1 MSLSICAAVILGLWL
16 LATPNSKAIPPNPPI
31 IQLTNS
37 HAIDVRPAWS
47 PDNRLIAFQSNRES
61 STFHI
66 YVMNADGSN
75 PRALTQGSADDRHPV
90 WMPDGKSILFDSSN
104 GNQREIWQVSLAD
117 GSLKQ
122 ITHLGA
128 QANFP
133 SPSPDGQRIAFYVY
147 QGNTLDLWTARI
159 DGSQAKRLTNGL
171 ASATN
176 NQCTFACHW
185 AAWSPDS
192 RTIAYSAGELDTI
205 WTMGGDGTDS
215 NQVIANGQDNH
226 FPWFLPDGRLGYITE
241 HVSPI
246 QSWTDAWAYDLQ
258 RPDEPY
264 AARGPHPTGVGI
276 DRYRRPTDLTSKE
289 HELLVQAKWLSL
301 LDLVDPAMIGVRWS
315 VPLAP
320 PDWRMTGGLAH
331 QMTSFGQAVTLD
343 LYARGAG
350 ASWRAAAR
358 LYLSDHLWLPGL
370 ELARVRAERTVGGV
384 RLEVTPSLGVW
395 LQPAHD
401 RWDDTSAR
409 PGAVARLRIAWLPGA
424 ESVGCRDRYRR
435 LGGGA
440 KGEGK

>member
-1 MSLSICAAVILGLWL
+1 MRSRRLMSLSICAAVIFGLWL
-16 LATPNSKAIPPNPPI
+16 LATPNSEAIPPNPPI

-47 PDNRLIAFQSNRES
+47 PDNRLIAFQSNRDS

-75 PRALTQGSADDRHPV
+75 PRALTRGPADDRHPV
-90 WMPDGKSILFDSSN
+90 WMPDGKSILFDSSD

-122 ITHLGA
+122 ITHSGA

-133 SPSPDGQRIAFYVY
+133 SPSPDGQRIAFYIY

-159 DGSQAKRLTNGL
+159 DGSQAKKLTNGL

-205 WTMGGDGTDS
+205 WTIGGDGADS

-246 QSWTDAWAYDLQ
+246 QSWTDAWAYDLKTGKTTLLQ
-258 RPDEPY
+258 EQMSAQGPFEWSADNTRVLFHSPRSGNFEIYLIDLN
-264 AARGPHPTGVGI
+264 AQGGVDALRGTP
-276 DRYRRPTDLTSKE
+276 
-289 HELLVQAKWLSL
+289 
-301 LDLVDPAMIGVRWS
+301 
-315 VPLAP
+315 VP
-320 PDWRMTGGLAH
+320 
-331 QMTSFGQAVTLD
+331 VTLAD
-343 LYARGAG
+343 TTKT
-350 ASWRAAAR
+350 ASPDPVSKTETANNNGIVWG
-358 LYLSDHLWLPGL
+358 S
-370 ELARVRAERTVGGV
+370 VGGV
-384 RLEVTPSLGVW
+384 SLLV
-395 LQPAHD
+395 
-401 RWDDTSAR
+401 
-409 PGAVARLRIAWLPGA
+409 AVAAIGW
-424 ESVGCRDRYRR
+424 VVVRR
-435 LGGGA
+435 SKP
-440 KGEGK
+440 KGP